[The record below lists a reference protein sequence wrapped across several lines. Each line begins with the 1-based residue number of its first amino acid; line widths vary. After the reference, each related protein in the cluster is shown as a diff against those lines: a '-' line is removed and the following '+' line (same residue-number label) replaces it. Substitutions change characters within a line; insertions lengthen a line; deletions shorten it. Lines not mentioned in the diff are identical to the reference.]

1 MSISARSARDVIA
14 DLKYRY
20 EARTPLIAL
29 LTTERERAL
38 GLLKQ
43 VIEDPYHEQR
53 KRSLYVWSCRKGVRR
68 VAGPDLKLSD
78 EPVCDIVDPK
88 GLVLWL
94 ETYCDRIKDG
104 SEQGG
109 IFVLHD
115 FGQFLT
121 EYGAEDVKLTTGLRD
136 VAALAKARGVSLVFL
151 GATFPDIPSLERDVL
166 RLTLPLPV
174 EDDARRILQR
184 RVLEL
189 ERHPLADT
197 LDIELTTE
205 RADRIVPL
213 LMGLTEEQM
222 ERVVLYG
229 IKRTRTLGQP
239 FLDTLID
246 EKKGIVNQSGALSWY
261 PPQALATV
269 GGYAGLLEFLA
280 VCARTFAPAA
290 RAYGVRPK
298 KGLAFLGLPGTGKD
312 HIVKAMPGIFNM
324 PLYMLDASFMGAG
337 DSRLGAAEAE
347 VKSML
352 AQVEAQQSI
361 LGISEFEKVFGGVGS
376 GYTGDGGASNRV
388 GSLLLNWQ
396 SDQTSCFV
404 VATMNDISHL
414 QPEQLRSGRFDHL
427 LFFDYPDVDTRR
439 AVAEVHL
446 VAQKQEPGDLDMG
459 RVAEMTE
466 DFSCAEIAT
475 AINQAVINAF
485 VDGAARV
492 GMAEVERAVR
502 LQAHT
507 LIARTKP
514 AMIADTRARAKA
526 AGCIDVND
534 LGTAV
539 SIEDLVSDAIGV
551 GVGIDL

>member
-1 MSISARSARDVIA
+1 MSISARDVIA

-38 GLLKQ
+38 GLLKR

-396 SDQTSCFV
+396 SDQG
-404 VATMNDISHL
+404 VAKPM
-414 QPEQLRSGRFDHL
+414 G
-427 LFFDYPDVDTRR
+427 TRN
-439 AVAEVHL
+439 
-446 VAQKQEPGDLDMG
+446 P
-459 RVAEMTE
+459 
-466 DFSCAEIAT
+466 
-475 AINQAVINAF
+475 
-485 VDGAARV
+485 
-492 GMAEVERAVR
+492 
-502 LQAHT
+502 
-507 LIARTKP
+507 
-514 AMIADTRARAKA
+514 
-526 AGCIDVND
+526 
-534 LGTAV
+534 
-539 SIEDLVSDAIGV
+539 
-551 GVGIDL
+551 